1 MDRVFKQAIIAMA
14 FVLLIGGVSFGIYQ
28 LVRVKPTCTDNIQ
41 NQGELGID
49 CGPVCGNLC
58 APEILSL
65 QVETTTLLSAGD
77 GKYDAVTRVD
87 NPNISYGSSQVQ
99 YALVLQDGTGAE
111 LGRYPGSFYIG
122 PGRNR
127 MVVQSLSGVS
137 GEPAQARLVIS
148 DVQWQKVNV
157 SETLPVEFSVRREA
171 FTSPNR
177 AGVAHRY
184 EGVLFNDSD
193 FDFARV
199 DIVVLLSDDAGT
211 VVGIGKTN
219 INTFLSKTERYFSIQ
234 WSKRISQKIADIRV
248 EALTNLFENENFIKR
263 YGTQEEFQ
271 KYYPE

>member
-1 MDRVFKQAIIAMA
+1 MDRVFKQAIVAMV

-28 LVRVKPTCTDNIQ
+28 LVRVRPTCTDSIQ
-41 NQGELGID
+41 NQGELGTD

-58 APEILSL
+58 APQILSL
-65 QVETTTLLSAGD
+65 SVEATTLLNAG
-77 GKYDAVTRVD
+77 GGNYDAVTRV
-87 NPNISYGSSQVQ
+87 NNSNISYGSSQVQ

-111 LGRYPGSFYIG
+111 LARYPGSFYIG

-127 MVVQSLSGVS
+127 MVVQNLSGVS

-148 DVQWQKVNV
+148 NVQWQKINV
-157 SETLPVEFSVRREA
+157 SETLPVEFSVRRES
-171 FTSPNR
+171 FTSPNH

-199 DIVVLLSDDAGT
+199 DVVVVLSDDTGMI
-211 VVGIGKTN
+211 VGIGQTN
-219 INTFLSKTERYFSIQ
+219 MNTFLSRTERYFSVQ
-234 WSKRISQKIADIRV
+234 WSKPISEKVADIHV